1 MENPNKE
8 RKVLLKNVFSNQI
21 GMMKAKE
28 PQCFKEVQQILYSKR
43 SLARPVHPLEKSED
57 TMQLG
62 LMDKDSVPQ
71 NTLSLR
77 QHIKPC

>member
-1 MENPNKE
+1 MT
-8 RKVLLKNVFSNQI
+8 KV
-21 GMMKAKE
+21 KE
-28 PQCFKEVQQILYSKR
+28 PQCSKEVPQILYSKR
-43 SLARPVHPLEKSED
+43 SLARQVPPLEKSED

-77 QHIKPC
+77 QIHQVLLMMDHLL